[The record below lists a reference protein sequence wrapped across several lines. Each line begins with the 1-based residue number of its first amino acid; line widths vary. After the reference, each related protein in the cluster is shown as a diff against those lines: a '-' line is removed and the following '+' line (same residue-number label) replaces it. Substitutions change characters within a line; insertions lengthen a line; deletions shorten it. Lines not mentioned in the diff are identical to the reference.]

1 MTFQKA
7 ELIELDDFKAPKG
20 YEIFYYPV
28 FDGVKIRVCIWNKQS
43 NLGTIILQSGRTE
56 FIEKY
61 Y

>member
-7 ELIELDDFKAPKG
+7 ELIELDDFKAPQG

-43 NLGTIILQSGRTE
+43 NLGTIIL
-56 FIEKY
+56 
-61 Y
+61 